1 MMTATFLNDWWE
13 WLPQLL
19 PGLWVSLKLTFAS
32 LGVGLPVGLLLAFAL
47 EAQSRTVRW
56 VTLAFVE
63 IGRGVPILVLIYL
76 AYFGAPQAGLSL
88 GPFLAS
94 MVAVGYSTA
103 AYSSEIFRGGLLA
116 VPRGQLDAARAIGL
130 TPINQMR
137 LVVVPQALRV
147 VLPPLVGFSIIILQL
162 TSIAFAIA
170 LPELMS
176 RAYNTGNLT
185 FKYLSAL
192 MLAAVLYACIA
203 IPASHLVAWME
214 RRRPLDGNR
223 SHN

>member
-1 MMTATFLNDWWE
+1 MIASFVNDWWT
-13 WLPQLL
+13 WLPDLL
-19 PGLWVSLKLTFAS
+19 PGLWTSLQLTFAS
-32 LGVGLPVGLLLAFAL
+32 LAVGLPLGMLLAFAL
-47 EAQSRTVRW
+47 GAESRTIRW
-56 VTLAFVE
+56 ATLTFVE
-63 IGRGVPILVLIYL
+63 LGRGVPILVLIYL

-94 MVAVGYSTA
+94 LAAVGFSTA

-116 VPRGQLDAARAIGL
+116 VPRGQFDAARAIGL
-130 TPINQMR
+130 GPFKQMR
-137 LVVVPQALRV
+137 LVIVPQALRV
-147 VLPPLVGFSIIILQL
+147 VLPALVGFAIIMLQL

-176 RAYNTGNLT
+176 RAYNVGNLT

-203 IPASHLVAWME
+203 IPASHFVAWLE
-214 RRRPLDGNR
+214 RRRPLDDPR
-223 SHN
+223 SSN